1 MSTGNLHEEYFEAL
15 HGIAAGLMRRLDP
28 NELLTDIIRRASRLV
43 GTEHGYIYL
52 VDSLGLEME
61 VRVGLG
67 FHEQHVGRRIKR
79 GEGLAG
85 MIWQTGEPLV
95 VENYREWPDRIE
107 IPEYDPLV
115 AVVGVPLIS
124 EGRVTGAIAL
134 SSLEPTETFSQANMD
149 MLSRFAHLASI
160 AIDNARLHEAARQEI
175 RERKR
180 AETELRDSEL
190 HYRMLFEAAQDA
202 IFVIEDEIF
211 VDCNSATERL
221 FRARRPEIIGSTFFK
236 FTPERQR
243 DGSLSKEAGKHHVDR
258 ALAGAPQ
265 KFEWELVDSRGNPF
279 DAEISLSRFHIGGR
293 TRLYLMVRDVTERRQ
308 LESRLMHSQKM
319 EAIGRLSGGVAHDFN
334 NLLTVMIGNAEVL
347 RMKAGRDHVFSSRL
361 DEIIGA
367 GKNATSL
374 VHQLLAFSS
383 KQVLQP
389 EVIDLSRLVSDTHN
403 LLSRLV
409 GEDVELVLGLEEEP
423 CTVRVDPGQLQQV
436 LMNLS
441 VNARDAMDGGGRLVI
456 ETTGIEVGDELA
468 SKLGVSMEPGPF
480 VMLTVRDDGPGMDEQ
495 TRSRIFEPFF
505 TTKQEGTGLGL
516 STAYGIV
523 KQSGGHIAVSSSPG
537 SGTAFYIYLPR
548 STDEVAGR
556 DAGMP
561 FLAGR
566 WSETVLLVEDNDG
579 VRGLARDTLEHLGY
593 DVIAASSGRESIR
606 LVDARDGP
614 IHLLLTD
621 VVMPGMDGFEL
632 AGKLL
637 ERHPGMK
644 VLFMSGYSE
653 EAVARHGLLDPDR
666 NFLPKPFTPVALAGK
681 MREILDAGPEE

>member
-1 MSTGNLHEEYFEAL
+1 MSTWDLHGEYFEAL
-15 HGIAAGLMRRLDP
+15 HEIAAGLMRRLDP
-28 NELLTDIIRRASRLV
+28 DELLTDIVRRASRLV

-67 FHEQHVGRRIKR
+67 FHEQHVGRRIER

-95 VENYREWPDRIE
+95 VENYREWPDRVD

-115 AVVGVPLIS
+115 AVVGVPLVS
-124 EGRVTGAIAL
+124 EGKVTGVIAL
-134 SSLEPTETFSQANMD
+134 SSLEPSETFSEANVD

-160 AIDNARLHEAARQEI
+160 AIDNSRLHEAALQEI

-202 IFVIEDEIF
+202 IFVIEGEIF

-221 FRARRPEIIGSTFFK
+221 FRARRPEIIGSTFYK

-243 DGSLSKEAGKHHVDR
+243 DGSLSQEAGARHVAR
-258 ALAGAPQ
+258 ALGGAPQ
-265 KFEWELVDSRGNPF
+265 KFEWELVDSRGKPF
-279 DAEISLSRFHIGGR
+279 DAEISLSRFHIGGT
-293 TRLYLMVRDVTERRQ
+293 TRLYLMVRDVTERKE
-308 LESRLMHSQKM
+308 LESQLRHSQKM

-389 EVIDLSRLVSDTHN
+389 EVIDLRQLVGDTHG
-403 LLSRLV
+403 LLSRLI
-409 GEDVELVLGLEEEP
+409 GEDVELALGLAEEP
-423 CTVRVDPGQLQQV
+423 CNVRVDPGQLQQV

-441 VNARDAMDGGGRLVI
+441 VNARDAMDSGGRLVI
-456 ETTGIEVGDELA
+456 ETTSIEVGDELA
-468 SKLGVSMEPGPF
+468 SKLDVSMEPGPF
-480 VMLTVRDDGPGMDEQ
+480 VMLTVRDTGPGMDEQ

-537 SGTAFYIYLPR
+537 NGATFYIYLPR
-548 STDEVAGR
+548 STDDVTGR
-556 DAGMP
+556 DSGMP
-561 FLAGR
+561 SLDGR

-606 LVDARDGP
+606 LVDAHDGP
-614 IHLLLTD
+614 VHLLLTD
-621 VVMPGMDGFEL
+621 VVMPGMNGFEL
-632 AGKLL
+632 A
-637 ERHPGMK
+637 ERLRESHPGMK